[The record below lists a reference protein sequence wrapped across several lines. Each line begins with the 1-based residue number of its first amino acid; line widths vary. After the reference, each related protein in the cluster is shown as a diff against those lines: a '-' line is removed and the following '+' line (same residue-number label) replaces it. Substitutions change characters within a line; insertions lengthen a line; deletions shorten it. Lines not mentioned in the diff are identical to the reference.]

1 MTGLYLIISF
11 FSFFA
16 QPENPVS
23 GFEGSMTFVKKT
35 YYDTTYFS
43 YQIKEHY
50 IRIEEMNRAR
60 EVSRVYIVDVHNRAM
75 VALHPKRKLFTT
87 VQVNPYHYAPNPNT
101 EIIKTNNRR
110 RIKGILCTQ
119 WRVKNQEEN
128 TETTFWVA
136 NEEFAFYRKLIE
148 IVNGIDKINFYF
160 MQIPGA
166 EGFMPLLTEERNLL
180 REKRTHIELIEI
192 ERKPIDVKLFSIPTD
207 YKLFSQK

>member
-11 FSFFA
+11 LSFFA

-23 GFEGSMTFVKKT
+23 GFEGSMTFVKRT
-35 YYDTTYFS
+35 YYDTTFFS
-43 YQIKEHY
+43 YHIKEHY
-50 IRIEEMNRAR
+50 IRIEEMNRSR
-60 EVSRVYIVDVHNRAM
+60 EVSRVYIVDIHNRAM

-87 VQVNPYHYAPNPNT
+87 VQVNPYNYAPNPKT
-101 EIIKTNNRR
+101 EIIKTTNKR
-110 RIKGILCTQ
+110 RIRGILCTQ
-119 WRVKNQEEN
+119 WRVKNQDEN

-148 IVNGIDKINFYF
+148 IVNDIDKINFYF

-166 EGFMPLLTEERNLL
+166 EGFIPLLTEERSLL

-192 ERKPIDVKLFSIPTD
+192 ERKAIDVSLFSIPTD